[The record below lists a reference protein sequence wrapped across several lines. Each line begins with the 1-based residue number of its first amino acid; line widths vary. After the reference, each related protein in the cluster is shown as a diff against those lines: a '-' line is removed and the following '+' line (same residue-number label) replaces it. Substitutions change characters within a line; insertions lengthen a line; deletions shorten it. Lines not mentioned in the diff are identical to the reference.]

1 MLKIIAI
8 TVLLISPLS
17 KAKSNDLNFFGDL
30 SYSFGITNNSSAFIN
45 DGVNGSPTSDTVD
58 LSSFNTFG
66 GSIGISYKNFF
77 FRTGYES
84 INNAD
89 ISGTVTFSTTR
100 TLTETD
106 IDLTNWSFSIGKFF
120 NVNEKLRVYP
130 QAGIGIANIELPGL
144 SATDGVVLSRADEDD
159 TISWSLGFGGDY
171 QIFDKVSSF
180 VEYNFTDYGDASLL
194 DPTVEFKADGL
205 EVKNHAIKIGLRYN
219 F

>member
-1 MLKIIAI
+1 MFRVIIL
-8 TVLLISPLS
+8 TVFLISSFSKVKSKDLS
-17 KAKSNDLNFFGDL
+17 FFGDL
-30 SYSFGITNNSSAFIN
+30 SYNFGLFNNDSAFIN
-45 DGVNGSPTSDTVD
+45 DGVNGSPTSDTAE

-66 GSIGISYKNFF
+66 GSLGISYKNFF

-100 TLTETD
+100 TLKETD
-106 IDLTNWSFSIGKFF
+106 VDVTNWSFNIGKFF
-120 NVNEKLRVYP
+120 NVNDKFRVYP
-130 QAGIGIANIELPGL
+130 QAGIGIANIEIPALV
-144 SATDGVVLSRADEDD
+144 ATDGVSMSRADEDD

-171 QIFDKVSSF
+171 QIFEKISSF

-194 DPTVEFKADGL
+194 DPNLEFKADGF
-205 EVKNHAIKIGLRYN
+205 EIKNHALKIGIRYN